1 MIHSVPV
8 WALAETGLL
17 GAVIIYGF
25 GLYFVISSW
34 KEARAGPGPGL
45 TLIGIMLV
53 FFMYQILHDV
63 FYQRAA
69 WILLGVPVAKRAVR
83 NRPTQ
88 GRTFESF

>member
-1 MIHSVPV
+1 M
-8 WALAETGLL
+8 
-17 GAVIIYGF
+17 
-25 GLYFVISSW
+25 ISSW

-69 WILLGVPVAKRAVR
+69 WILLGVLIAKRAVR
-83 NRPTQ
+83 NRSTQ